1 MSHSRQTEH
10 YDLPLYNGTDII
22 NPLTDFNNANEA
34 IDTAVYNA
42 NQRSVQAETTA
53 NEAKDIAE
61 GYDSRVTQAIQT
73 ANDAMTLAN
82 NTQDMIADDF
92 DPMKQGGYQVG
103 DFVIYNG
110 VLYRFINAHTGAW
123 DASDVQ
129 VSPVLIDAIADVV
142 DEGKQAIEEAVE
154 EAEEE
159 IAGQTE
165 KVTKTQAMIAQ
176 PFDENKVGGY
186 AVDDVVTYAD
196 KLYKF
201 TSAHSGAWTG
211 LDVEQVVVEEE
222 IAGQTEKVTKTQ
234 AMIAQP
240 FDANKSGGYAVGDI
254 VTYADKLYKFTSQ
267 HSGAWTGLDVEQVDV
282 IGLMPNVIRIDL
294 DNTAT
299 WKTTL
304 TNIVNALNSIGI
316 TDFTSIKDCKLIIS
330 TNAISGFART
340 VVYRCVESIK
350 GYEDHNILLKNIK
363 PNINSSGTS
372 CVLELT
378 QITLEQTTEY
388 ISVKTGA
395 ISAGANSTTWGSY
408 AVKTND
414 IIISNGSG
422 YAEFMWE

>member
-154 EAEEE
+154 EA
-159 IAGQTE
+159 
-165 KVTKTQAMIAQ
+165 
-176 PFDENKVGGY
+176 
-186 AVDDVVTYAD
+186 
-196 KLYKF
+196 
-201 TSAHSGAWTG
+201 
-211 LDVEQVVVEEE
+211 EEE

>member
-10 YDLPLYNGTDII
+10 YGLPLYDGTDII

-34 IDTAVYNA
+34 IDEALYNA
-42 NQRSVQAETTA
+42 NQRSVEAENTA
-53 NEAKDIAE
+53 GDAKEIAE
-61 GYDSRVTQAIQT
+61 GYDARVSQAVQT

-82 NTQDMIADDF
+82 NTQDMIAEDF

-129 VSPVLIDAIADVV
+129 VSPVLIEALEDVV
-142 DEGKQAIEEAVE
+142 EEGKQAINEAVE

-211 LDVEQVVVEEE
+211 LDVEQVDVVGLIPSMRTILANPATGHNSLKVLFKD
-222 IAGQTEKVTKTQ
+222 IA
-234 AMIAQP
+234 
-240 FDANKSGGYAVGDI
+240 DAVALDSSNISPNAVLIIHQNSQDTMFHIGANYLSSTGELI
-254 VTYADKLYKFTSQ
+254 FSSASRIFGESPVPNALY
-267 HSGAWTGLDVEQVDV
+267 VDV
-282 IGLMPNVIRIDL
+282 IYLSSTLNDNKFSRAQIEASYVGFNENRIDETL
-294 DNTAT
+294 DASLNDY
-299 WKTTL
+299 
-304 TNIVNALNSIGI
+304 VAL
-316 TDFTSIKDCKLIIS
+316 
-330 TNAISGFART
+330 
-340 VVYRCVESIK
+340 Y
-350 GYEDHNILLKNIK
+350 Y
-363 PNINSSGTS
+363 
-372 CVLELT
+372 
-378 QITLEQTTEY
+378 
-388 ISVKTGA
+388 
-395 ISAGANSTTWGSY
+395 
-408 AVKTND
+408 
-414 IIISNGSG
+414 
-422 YAEFMWE
+422 

>member
-10 YDLPLYNGTDII
+10 YGLPLYDGTDII

-61 GYDSRVTQAIQT
+61 GYDGRVTQAIQT
-73 ANDAMTLAN
+73 ANNAMTLAN
-82 NTQDMIADDF
+82 NTQDMIAEEF

-129 VSPVLIDAIADVV
+129 VSPVLIEAIGEVV

-176 PFDENKVGGY
+176 PFDANKSGGY

-211 LDVEQVVVEEE
+211 LDVEQ
-222 IAGQTEKVTKTQ
+222 I
-234 AMIAQP
+234 
-240 FDANKSGGYAVGDI
+240 
-254 VTYADKLYKFTSQ
+254 
-267 HSGAWTGLDVEQVDV
+267 DV
-282 IGLMPNVIRIDL
+282 INGALEWKKFDTPLSSANIILPSANEYMFVVKYDETTSESID
-294 DNTAT
+294 
-299 WKTTL
+299 TL
-304 TNIVNALNSIGI
+304 LVPKLALNTNS
-316 TDFTSIKDCKLIIS
+316 SLIS
-330 TNAISGFART
+330 YLKGGSYKANSNYNYFSLETTYNNG
-340 VVYRCVESIK
+340 YRVRVKE
-350 GYEDHNILLKNIK
+350 ILL
-363 PNINSSGTS
+363 
-372 CVLELT
+372 
-378 QITLEQTTEY
+378 
-388 ISVKTGA
+388 
-395 ISAGANSTTWGSY
+395 
-408 AVKTND
+408 
-414 IIISNGSG
+414 NGSPATSATCEL
-422 YAEFMWE
+422 YYR